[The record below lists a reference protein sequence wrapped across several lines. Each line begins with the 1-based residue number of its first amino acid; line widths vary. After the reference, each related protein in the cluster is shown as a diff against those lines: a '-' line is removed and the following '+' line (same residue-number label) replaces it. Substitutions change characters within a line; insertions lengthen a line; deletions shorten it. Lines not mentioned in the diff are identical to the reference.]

1 MITHLLSSRLHAMRV
16 TVGLGVTPSLQITL
30 LADFTAGR
38 EFHPAPENNCSICC
52 HKSVSNPVVS
62 SGSLLQ
68 RFACRLVAFA
78 HCFS

>member
-38 EFHPAPENNCSICC
+38 EFHPALKTFDSVVLYIIAFFNENATIIFRTLVRICY
-52 HKSVSNPVVS
+52 
-62 SGSLLQ
+62 
-68 RFACRLVAFA
+68 
-78 HCFS
+78 

>member
-38 EFHPAPENNCSICC
+38 EFHPALKTLDSVVMIIIAFILTNASIFFS
-52 HKSVSNPVVS
+52 HIS
-62 SGSLLQ
+62 SKGD
-68 RFACRLVAFA
+68 
-78 HCFS
+78 